1 MPEYGYTERTD
12 LVTRL
17 LLRLLPGSE
26 TCRFTE
32 PSKNHLAGW
41 FFRLQSKR
49 LRLIAKDLKKILYGL
64 LSDPRSSAMPVTV
77 DDGETAP
84 PPVSRTLFTWHAA
97 NTIEATITLEKS
109 SFFISN
115 PFIFILF
122 RLFLNA

>member
-32 PSKNHLAGW
+32 PSKHHLAGW

-97 NTIEATITLEKS
+97 NTIETTITLEKS